1 MQAIEI
7 RELSVITSDLVQS
20 LANLVRQ
27 LSAPATLPTRDEL
40 EQIIQS
46 PATILLVA
54 RQSDRVVGM
63 LTLVLFRI
71 PTGMRG
77 IIEDVVVD
85 EAHRG
90 QGIAAAL
97 TNVAL
102 VRAQAAGVRTVDLT
116 SRPSRE
122 AANRLYVKL
131 GFHRRESNVYRFSF

>member
-7 RELSVITSDLVQS
+7 RELSVITPDLVQS

-54 RQSDRVVGM
+54 RQTDRVVGM

-71 PTGMRG
+71 PSGVRA

-122 AANRLYVKL
+122 AANRL
-131 GFHRRESNVYRFSF
+131 REARLSSAREQRVPAFSF

>member
-7 RELSVITSDLVQS
+7 RELSVITPDLVQS

-54 RQSDRVVGM
+54 RQTDRVVGM

>member
-7 RELSVITSDLVQS
+7 RELSVITPDLVQS

>member
-1 MQAIEI
+1 MAEIEI
-7 RELSVITSDLVQS
+7 RELSVITPEAVQS

-27 LSAPATLPTRDEL
+27 LSASATLPTRDDF
-40 EQIIQS
+40 EQIARS

-54 RQSDRVVGM
+54 RQSDRIVGM
-63 LTLVLFRI
+63 LTLVVFRI
-71 PTGMRG
+71 PTGIRG

-85 EAHRG
+85 ETHRG

-102 VRAQAAGVRTVDLT
+102 ARAHAAGVRTVDLT

-122 AANRLYVKL
+122 AANHLYQKL
-131 GFHRRESNVYRFSF
+131 GFQRRESNLYRFTF